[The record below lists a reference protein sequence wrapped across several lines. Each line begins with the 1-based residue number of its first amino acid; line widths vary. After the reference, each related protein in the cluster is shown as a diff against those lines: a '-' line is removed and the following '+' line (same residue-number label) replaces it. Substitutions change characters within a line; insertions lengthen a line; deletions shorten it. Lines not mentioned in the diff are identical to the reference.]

1 MSPLY
6 DLSAQLITGEARP
19 LVEYRG
25 RALLIVNTASACGF
39 TPQYSGLEAL
49 HQHYEERGLS
59 VLGFP
64 CDQFGHQEPGDE
76 EEIMSFCAL
85 NFGVTF
91 QLFAKV
97 EVNGEGAHPLFQW
110 LKREAPGLLGSQ
122 AIKWNFT
129 KFLVDREGKA
139 VKRFAPTTRPEALEA
154 EVARLLGA

>member
-1 MSPLY
+1 MSALY
-6 DLSAQLITGEARP
+6 DISAPLITGEARP
-19 LVEYRG
+19 LAEYRG
-25 RALLIVNTASACGF
+25 RVLLIVNTASACGF
-39 TPQYSGLEAL
+39 TPQYAGLEAL
-49 HQHYEERGLS
+49 HRRYQDQGLS

-76 EEIMSFCAL
+76 EEIMSFCTL

-110 LKREAPGLLGSQ
+110 LKRAAPGVLGSE

-129 KFLVDREGKA
+129 KFLVDREGRA
-139 VKRFAPTTRPEALEA
+139 VRRFASLTKPEALE
-154 EVARLLGA
+154 EDLARLLAS